1 MIKFEFLL
9 NVTFDTVQIN
19 GYFHG
24 RMLARFKSHPRKF
37 PEHFACGGCP
47 AIHFHKALEITGP
60 IVSEGSTAMRSVWL
74 VLIARRIDRFR
85 AHSRSRIDVKTHTCA
100 EYIRNWHTRSPPGIW
115 RARSPFSVPG
125 EKKRGGCGACSKS
138 PPPLPLCTT
147 RVSLASFSL
156 PLSRSFCLS

>member
-1 MIKFEFLL
+1 
-9 NVTFDTVQIN
+9 
-19 GYFHG
+19 
-24 RMLARFKSHPRKF
+24 MLARFKSHPRKF

-60 IVSEGSTAMRSVWL
+60 IVSEGSTATRSVWL

-138 PPPLPLCTT
+138 PPLSSSLHNTRFPRVLLAPSVALFPSLVGPNSPPWRRPLKPAL
-147 RVSLASFSL
+147 RPAV
-156 PLSRSFCLS
+156 